1 MSIKTTGRFHQSKT
15 PATCKAVLLTA
26 VLLTAAVASA
36 STPIFIWKGQRVGY
50 HEGYYF
56 PVSVGH
62 AGNPTPV
69 GRYTVQKKVVDY
81 MSRKYKRAMPY
92 SVFFTDAHAIH
103 SGDLYTESKGCVR
116 VDRQVAMWLYSKAKT
131 GRTKVIVRP

>member
-1 MSIKTTGRFHQSKT
+1 MTNRKSFQLRLIIISSLLCLGTN
-15 PATCKAVLLTA
+15 AT
-26 VLLTAAVASA
+26 AS
-36 STPIFIWKGQRVGY
+36 SPIYIWKGQRVGY
-50 HEGYYF
+50 HDGYYF

-69 GRYTVQKKVVDY
+69 GRYTVKKKVVDY
-81 MSRKYKRAMPY
+81 MSRKYNRAMPY

-131 GRTKVIVRP
+131 GSTRVIVKP